1 MIVKAD
7 TTALGDPV
15 EIEYHLT
22 FYENSIGDVD
32 QIPQIAAKKVLA
44 IALVVII
51 AGGILNYLIKRGK
64 RQ

>member
-22 FYENSIGDVD
+22 FYEKSIGSVD
-32 QIPQIAAKKVLA
+32 QIPQIAAKKVLT
-44 IALVVII
+44 IALVLII
-51 AGGILNYLIKRGK
+51 AGGILNYFVKSRK